1 MPSLA
6 AKLLDRKDVIVLQV
20 VPDIVNIVVPDRT
33 ANNLI
38 LVEPMS
44 VDELGDVGL
53 MKIIAVADHY
63 SLGVREST

>member
-1 MPSLA
+1 
-6 AKLLDRKDVIVLQV
+6 
-20 VPDIVNIVVPDRT
+20 
-33 ANNLI
+33 
-38 LVEPMS
+38 MS